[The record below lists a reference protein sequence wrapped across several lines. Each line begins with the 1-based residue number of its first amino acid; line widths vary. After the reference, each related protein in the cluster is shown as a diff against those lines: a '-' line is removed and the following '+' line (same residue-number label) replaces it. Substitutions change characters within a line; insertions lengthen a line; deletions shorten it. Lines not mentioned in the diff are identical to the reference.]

1 MIDLKKVREDIAG
14 YKKICKHKG
23 KNIDVDGILAKDDER
38 KQLQL
43 QIDGLKHQQKELGT
57 KKDYEGAKNLKAEIQ
72 GLEKRYETVVV
83 ELDKDLLT
91 MPNTALHPD
100 VPIGKDETENV
111 VTKTFGE
118 IPKFDFEF
126 KDHMTLMKLHDMVD
140 VDRGVKLA
148 GARSY
153 FLKGDGM
160 MLEQAVLQ
168 YTLHKL
174 VTKGFTPM
182 NVPNIVNPEC
192 LVGTGYF
199 PGGEEDAYRMERDN
213 QRLIGTSEIP
223 VTAYHMD
230 EILTEDGLPKKY
242 CGYSACYRRE
252 AGTYGKDT
260 AGLFRV
266 HQFMKV
272 EQVVIL
278 PENEKMSNE
287 YHTQILQNAMDILDD
302 LKIPYHVLQ
311 LCSGDLAIGK
321 YNSHDLEC
329 WMPSRNAYGETHSVT
344 SFLDFQARR
353 LNLRYRDSEGKIKY
367 CYTMNNTAIA
377 TPRILIAII
386 ENNQQKDG
394 TIKIPEVLVPY
405 MGKKYIGDAKKVG
418 NFMKTL

>member
-1 MIDLKKVREDIAG
+1 MIDLKKVRDDIAA
-14 YKKICKHKG
+14 YKIICEKKG
-23 KNIDVDGILAKDDER
+23 KQIDVEAIFAKDDQR
-38 KQLQL
+38 KEFQQK
-43 QIDGLKHQQKELGT
+43 IDVMKFQQKELAA
-57 KKDYEGAKNLKAEIQ
+57 KKEYDSAKALKTEIQ
-72 GLEKRYETVVV
+72 WLEQQYDTIVK
-83 ELDKDLLT
+83 ELNIELLK
-91 MPNTALHPD
+91 MPNTALHHD
-100 VPIGKDETENV
+100 VPIGKDDSENV
-111 VTKTFGE
+111 VVKTFGDV
-118 IPKFDFEF
+118 PNFDFEP
-126 KDHMTLMKLHDMVD
+126 KDHMTLMKQYDMVD
-140 VDRGVKLA
+140 GERGVKLA
-148 GARSY
+148 WARSY

-160 MLEQAVLQ
+160 LLEQAVLQ
-168 YTLHKL
+168 YTLKKL
-174 VTKGFTPM
+174 VEKWFTPM

-192 LVGTGYF
+192 LIGTGYF

-213 QRLIGTSEIP
+213 QWLIWTSEIP

-230 EILTEDGLPKKY
+230 EVLEEKDLPKKY

-260 AGLFRV
+260 AGLYRV
-266 HQFMKV
+266 HQFNKV

-278 PENEKMSNE
+278 PEDEKMSNE
-287 YHTQILQNAMDILDD
+287 YHQQILQNAMDILDD
-302 LKIPYHVLQ
+302 FKLPYRLLQ

-353 LNLRYRDSEGKIKY
+353 LNLRYRDVEGKIKY

-377 TPRILIAII
+377 TPRILIALI

-405 MGKKYIGDAKKVG
+405 MGKEYIGK
-418 NFMKTL
+418 

>member
-1 MIDLKKVREDIAG
+1 MIDLKKVRDDIEG
-14 YKKICKHKG
+14 YKVICQKKG
-23 KNIDVDGILAKDDER
+23 KQIDVEWILAKDEQR
-38 KQLQL
+38 KELQQKL
-43 QIDGLKHQQKELGT
+43 DALKFQQKELWA
-57 KKDYEGAKNLKAEIQ
+57 KKDFEWAKALKSEIQ
-72 GLEKRYETVVV
+72 WLENQYQKIIE
-83 ELDKDLLT
+83 ELHKDILT
-91 MPNTALHPD
+91 MPNTSLHPD
-100 VPIGKDETENV
+100 VPIGKDESENV
-111 VTKTFGE
+111 VVKNFGE
-118 IPKFDFEF
+118 VPTFDFET
-126 KDHMTLMKLHDMVD
+126 KDHMTLMKQYDMVD
-140 VDRGVKLA
+140 VERGVKLA
-148 GARSY
+148 WARSY

-160 MLEQAVLQ
+160 LLEQAVLQ
-168 YTLHKL
+168 YTLKRL
-174 VTKGFTPM
+174 VEKWFTPM

-192 LVGTGYF
+192 LIGTGYF

-213 QRLIGTSEIP
+213 QWLIWTSEIP

-230 EILTEDGLPKKY
+230 EILDEKELPKKY

-260 AGLFRV
+260 AGLYRV
-266 HQFMKV
+266 HQFNKV

-287 YHTQILQNAMDILDD
+287 YHQQILQNAMEILDD
-302 LKIPYHVLQ
+302 FKLPYRLLQ

-405 MGKKYIGDAKKVG
+405 MGKTVIK
-418 NFMKTL
+418 N